1 MSHAFY
7 PQLDHCWCILKPIDD
22 SLSPGPCLGDVGC
35 EVLRVARM
43 SIMEISMNVDSF
55 SCQML
60 AYYFLVN
67 VIMWN
72 SFLHNVPSVRRWCQ
86 YPI

>member
-1 MSHAFY
+1 MSHEFH

-22 SLSPGPCLGDVGC
+22 SLSPEPCLGDVGC

-55 SCQML
+55 SYQML

-67 VIMWN
+67 VIM
-72 SFLHNVPSVRRWCQ
+72 
-86 YPI
+86 

>member
-22 SLSPGPCLGDVGC
+22 SLSPEPCLGDVGC

-43 SIMEISMNVDSF
+43 SIMEIGNPLRDF
-55 SCQML
+55 DDDEC
-60 AYYFLVN
+60 
-67 VIMWN
+67 
-72 SFLHNVPSVRRWCQ
+72 
-86 YPI
+86 